1 MQTTS
6 SPTSATPS
14 SDYKAVPFF
23 GWSLLAVLFI
33 AGSFLSREIS
43 TEDTKNIFYDYGF
56 AVTTIVWY
64 AALVGLPAAAG
75 AMAGAAIQQRISARA
90 LSFAFAGLLATLAVW
105 LLLG

>member
-43 TEDTKNIFYDYGF
+43 TEDTKNIFYDYDF

-64 AALVGLPAAAG
+64 AALVGLPAAVGAIAG
-75 AMAGAAIQQRISARA
+75 TSLQQRVRTSTLTYGFA
-90 LSFAFAGLLATLAVW
+90 LLLAFVGTLLLAT
-105 LLLG
+105 